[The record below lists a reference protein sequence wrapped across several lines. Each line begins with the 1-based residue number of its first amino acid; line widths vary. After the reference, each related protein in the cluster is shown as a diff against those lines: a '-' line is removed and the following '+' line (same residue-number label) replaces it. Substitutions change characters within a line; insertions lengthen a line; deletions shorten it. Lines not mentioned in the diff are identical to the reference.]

1 MREWCRSDVRKERSR
16 GPVGGLDFIVGS
28 VKGAAGKVKVRDW
41 RFTGTEHNAKMA
53 QDGEP

>member
-1 MREWCRSDVRKERSR
+1 VREWCRSDVRKERSR

-41 RFTGTEHNAKMA
+41 HFTGTEHNAKMA